1 MFPQPT
7 LPKRMYIYAGLS
19 LLALGYCTGRCG
31 HSETPPTSP
40 APTPLSFLEQTV
52 TAPVQTSPPVPEPQQ
67 PVAQPPT
74 IEQRLLRYLRNPSRN
89 PGDPQQSDVFFKRP
103 KIILG
108 TDDTL
113 WNKCRSYARE
123 KFCDIENEARFVY
136 KETKDYLKNRC
147 EEAIK

>member
-1 MFPQPT
+1 MFPQT
-7 LPKRMYIYAGLS
+7 TFPKRMYIYAGLS
-19 LLALGYCTGRCG
+19 LLALGYCAGRGC
-31 HSETPPTSP
+31 SNEPQQPPQQQP
-40 APTPLSFLEQTV
+40 EQQPQQELPLSTQ
-52 TAPVQTSPPVPEPQQ
+52 APLSVLEPQQ
-67 PVAQPPT
+67 PVAQPLT
-74 IEQRLLRYLRNPSRN
+74 LEQRLLRYLKNPSHN
-89 PGDPQQSDVFFKRP
+89 PGDPQQSDVPFKRP
-103 KIILG
+103 KIMFG

>member
-1 MFPQPT
+1 MLFI
-7 LPKRMYIYAGLS
+7 LIPKVKVFTMILTK
-19 LLALGYCTGRCG
+19 LKNLHLK
-31 HSETPPTSP
+31 ETQKPYLFFHT
-40 APTPLSFLEQTV
+40 
-52 TAPVQTSPPVPEPQQ
+52 
-67 PVAQPPT
+67 
-74 IEQRLLRYLRNPSRN
+74 RYLKNPSHN
-89 PGDPQQSDVFFKRP
+89 PGDPQQSDVPFKRP
-103 KIILG
+103 KIMFG